1 MFSGTLLVSRF
12 RATYVC
18 VYTYTHTHVH
28 AYIICI
34 CIVCV
39 CMDRHVCMYKHTCD
53 SMYSY
58 IHTYIL
64 YLYMHMC
71 VCVCVWID
79 MYTNTNI
86 HATADGR
93 EMPGRLAG
101 TCVAVTGMM
110 MAIWYAKGVA
120 QKVLEESNREDAE
133 EGRAEEGRAGVVA
146 DGKVMISMS
155 PAAAGLQV
163 GGSLQ
168 LVVDDSAAKSEV
180 CCRSCACACACR
192 CQCQC
197 LCL

>member
-1 MFSGTLLVSRF
+1 M
-12 RATYVC
+12 YVC
-18 VYTYTHTHVH
+18 IHTHIRTYMHTLSVYALCVCVWIDMYACTNTHATVCTHT
-28 AYIICI
+28 YIHTYFICI
-34 CIVCV
+34 CI
-39 CMDRHVCMYKHTCD
+39 
-53 SMYSY
+53 
-58 IHTYIL
+58 
-64 YLYMHMC
+64 C

-180 CCRSCACACACR
+180 CCRSCACACACACR